1 MWMNLTENEIL
12 SMSSAIVDAAKVQGS
27 KLYATTYTEPG
38 IQNAATPTYTT
49 SKEVLK
55 QIADDPNIV
64 EQAKNELA
72 NRYNQSARE
81 AIDAAIQSNGEK
93 SRNRFNNKCT
103 RKYNKNT
110 RRKKE
115 ILRRIRK
122 PTINNFFIFNNKQ

>member
-1 MWMNLTENEIL
+1 MN
-12 SMSSAIVDAAKVQGS
+12 SAIVDAAKIQGT

-64 EQAKNELA
+64 EKAKNELA
-72 NRYNQSARE
+72 NRYNQSMRE
-81 AIDAAIQSNGEK
+81 TIDSAIQSDADKNEG
-93 SRNRFNNKCT
+93 SLANKNT
-103 RKYNKNT
+103 RKHYKNT

-115 ILRRIRK
+115 IFRCIRK
-122 PTINNFFIFNNKQ
+122 SSIKYNIYKYIRFNNIINKQ